1 MVSASDR
8 LHTAKTSEK
17 HTAKQN
23 AFTKMQEQ
31 KLGVNQ
37 QTSKHFLDHEEAS
50 TFLIS
55 YKVLFI
61 IQLF

>member
-1 MVSASDR
+1 
-8 LHTAKTSEK
+8 
-17 HTAKQN
+17 
-23 AFTKMQEQ
+23 MQEQ